1 MTGIESI
8 KNTLMFVSSHKE
20 FLTNTLKANLLF
32 DVYKELKFTTIDEAK
47 KLAEAI
53 NPNPLE

>member
-1 MTGIESI
+1 
-8 KNTLMFVSSHKE
+8 MFVSSHKE